1 MNAWRRRA
9 PLRTGAAFACCAL
22 LLACTRVSTSG
33 HPASSTST
41 IHGVVRYA
49 ISNDL
54 NTLNPVLGGLAY
66 ENAIE
71 EAIFSGLVKLDD
83 QERIIPDLAT
93 EVPSPANG
101 GVSADGRTL
110 TYHLRRGVRWH
121 DGVPLTSAD
130 VAFTFAEIT
139 DPKVNAPNTAPY
151 SHVERIMTPD
161 DHTVV
166 VRLRAPWA
174 PAVGQ
179 LFCNGENGSIIPKHL
194 LEHTTDFNHDAFGIH
209 PVGSGPLR
217 LKSWERGARIIL
229 VPNAGYF
236 AGAPKIKEV
245 DISIVPDENTRL
257 TLASSKELDI
267 APIGSP
273 NMLARLRRIPGYNVR
288 LVQYTAGTY
297 LTINLSRDPFDDV
310 RVREALVLAL
320 DRVRLRNTVY
330 AGTAT
335 AAQSFI
341 PPSSWAYAADNGSP
355 PYDPALA
362 NRLLAQAGWRTGA
375 DGIRSRGDRRLA
387 FALSIASGATTANEL
402 SQLMQQQWR
411 AIGADVTIQSLPLNV
426 LRSPDGLWTMGRF
439 DVSLGT
445 FIFDPDPDRSA
456 NLGSQFIGARGF
468 NEGKYVSALSDRLTA
483 QAVAVYTH
491 AERAPIYAQL
501 QRLWNKDLPV
511 VPIAWP
517 QAIYL
522 VNSDLHGFRPEPVNS
537 DFWNV
542 QEWEI

>member
-1 MNAWRRRA
+1 MNGRSRSSSFRI
-9 PLRTGAAFACCAL
+9 GALLACIAL
-22 LLACTRVSTSG
+22 LLACSRVSTSG
-33 HPASSTST
+33 EQTSNAST

-83 QERIIPDLAT
+83 RQRLIPDLAT
-93 EVPSPANG
+93 EVPSPSNG
-101 GVSADGRTL
+101 GVSADGRTI
-110 TYHLRRGVRWH
+110 TYHLRRGVRWQ

-130 VAFTFAEIT
+130 VAFTFAKIT
-139 DPKVNAPNTAPY
+139 DPSVNAPNTAPY
-151 SHVERIMTPD
+151 SHVQRITTPD

-166 VRLRAPWA
+166 VHLRAPWA

-179 LFCNGENGSIIPKHL
+179 LFCDGENGSIIPKHL
-194 LEHTTDFNHDAFGIH
+194 LEHSADFNHDAFGIH

-217 LKSWERGARIIL
+217 LKSWERGSRIIL
-229 VPNAGYF
+229 VSNADYF

-267 APIGSP
+267 TPIGSP
-273 NMLARLRRIPGYNVR
+273 NLLARLRGIPGYSLR
-288 LVQYTAGTY
+288 LVQYTAGTF
-297 LTINLSRDPFDDV
+297 LTINVSRDPFRDA
-310 RVREALVLAL
+310 RVREALALAL
-320 DRVRLRNTVY
+320 DRARLRSTVW

-335 AAQSFI
+335 AALSFT

-362 NRLLAQAGWRTGA
+362 GRLLAQAGWRAGP

-387 FALSIASGATTANEL
+387 FALSIASGSTIAREL
-402 SQLMQQQWR
+402 AQLIQQEWR
-411 AIGADVTIQSLPLNV
+411 AVGADVAIQSLPLNV

-439 DVSLGT
+439 DVSLGS

-468 NEGKYVSALSDRLTA
+468 NEGRYVSAQSDRLTA
-483 QAVAVYTH
+483 QAVAVYAH
-491 AERAPIYAQL
+491 AARAPLYAQL
-501 QRLWNKDLPV
+501 QRLWNRDLPV

-522 VNSDLHGFRPEPVNS
+522 VNADLHGFRPEPVNS

-542 QEWEI
+542 QDWQI